1 MIITCKECNT
11 SFNLDANLIREG
23 GSKVKCSICKGIFLA
38 YPTASAKMPDTDENY
53 SSDAETF
60 NKHSADDESDEDL
73 QSSYHEE
80 RFNATDAATA
90 VSDTDIEPDLQ
101 HEDFPMTIES
111 STADVAADSEMFEEG
126 ETGIAT
132 KSEEKAEELSNDF
145 SFNME
150 EPDEISG
157 DIELDLDR
165 DIEDTLPDETD
176 MADVFAED
184 AKEEAEIESS
194 LALESEEM
202 PKDMPKEMPKD
213 MKEPDEP
220 VLNLELESGETAP
233 GKTAEEQD
241 KPSLDLSL
249 DMDFGLDEEN
259 REESDEIPGDIE
271 LDLDRDIEDTL
282 PDETDMADV
291 FAEDA
296 KEEAEIEL
304 SLALESEEMPEEMP
318 KDMPKEMPKDMKEPD
333 EPVLNLELESG
344 KTASGKTE
352 EVSDNIE
359 LELEFDEEQ
368 DGEDSIKEEIADH
381 DEIDLSDIENM
392 LDLENGMDLDEGDD
406 EDIEDID
413 LKLDMDVEE
422 ENSPETCTDA
432 DEVDSLDLEDLEQM
446 LGGAEESD
454 AEDEGEEVE
463 IDLGMDS
470 DVDDITENEEAIDAT
485 LSLNLEE
492 IENMLDM
499 DDTSNQD
506 MESEEA
512 TGEIDLELYEDTNEK
527 QNVEDRKSEEKFDV
541 TMEVDE
547 PDAETALD
555 ETALDEIPSDGGD
568 KMSETIKLEFD
579 LDESDKA
586 DLYKKHVPDEEDSS
600 EHDKAEAVAAD
611 TKSMSDQAIEAEAAA
626 GTDAARK
633 KRVNKPALVLLILVL
648 FTGGTYGAY
657 TLMESRGIKIPYVS
671 DFFKSGINSTVKKVA
686 DLPYI
691 RDMFK
696 AEKEDTTGT
705 LKITPI
711 ENTITGKYF
720 SNTKAGEIFVIQG
733 KVKNNYDHPR
743 SFIRVKANLFSTG
756 GVLAKTGIA
765 YSGNMLS
772 DIDIE
777 NLDLN
782 IIRKR
787 LMNRNGDRKSNV
799 NLKQGATIP
808 FMVVFSDLPENM
820 NMFNVEAEGSAP

>member
-11 SFNLDANLIREG
+11 SFNLDADLIREG

-53 SSDAETF
+53 SSEAETY
-60 NKHSADDESDEDL
+60 NPHSADDESGEDL

-80 RFNATDAATA
+80 RLNETDAATA
-90 VSDTDIEPDLQ
+90 VSGTDIESDLQ
-101 HEDFPMTIES
+101 HEDFPMAIES
-111 STADVAADSEMFEEG
+111 STADVAAASEMFGEG
-126 ETGIAT
+126 KTGIAT
-132 KSEEKAEELSNDF
+132 KPEEKAEELSLDLDF
-145 SFNME
+145 NLE

-157 DIELDLDR
+157 DIELELDR
-165 DIEDTLPDETD
+165 DIEDTLTDEPDKDEID
-176 MADVFAED
+176 MPDAFAED
-184 AKEEAEIESS
+184 AKEEAEIESN

-202 PKDMPKEMPKD
+202 PEE

-220 VLNLELESGETAP
+220 VLNLELESDETVP

-241 KPSLDLSL
+241 ELPLGLSLDLDL
-249 DMDFGLDEEN
+249 GLDEEN
-259 REESDEIPGDIE
+259 REEPDEISGDIE
-271 LDLDRDIEDTL
+271 LELDRDIEDTL
-282 PDETDMADV
+282 TDEPDKDEINMPDV
-291 FAEDA
+291 FAQDA
-296 KEEAEIEL
+296 KEEAEIE
-304 SLALESEEMPEEMP
+304 SNLALESEEMPEE
-318 KDMPKEMPKDMKEPD
+318 MKEPD
-333 EPVLNLELESG
+333 EPVLNLELESDE
-344 KTASGKTE
+344 TVPGKTE

-368 DGEDSIKEEIADH
+368 NGYDSGKEEIADH
-381 DEIDLSDIENM
+381 DEIDLSDMENM
-392 LDLENGMDLDEGDD
+392 LDLESGMDLDEGDD
-406 EDIEDID
+406 KYIEDID

-422 ENSPETCTDA
+422 ENSTETCTDVE
-432 DEVDSLDLEDLEQM
+432 EVDALDLEDLEQM

-454 AEDEGEEVE
+454 AADEGEEVE

-470 DVDDITENEEAIDAT
+470 DVDDITENGEAIDAT

-499 DDTSNQD
+499 DDTPNQD

-512 TGEIDLELYEDTNEK
+512 TGEIDLKLYENAD
-527 QNVEDRKSEEKFDV
+527 EKFDV

-547 PDAETALD
+547 PDAGTSLD
-555 ETALDEIPSDGGD
+555 ETPSGGGD

-586 DLYKKHVPDEEDSS
+586 DLYKKYAPDEEDSA
-600 EHDKAEAVAAD
+600 EHDKAEAVTAD
-611 TKSMSDQAIEAEAAA
+611 TKPTSDQAVEAEAVA

-648 FTGGTYGAY
+648 FSGGTYGAY

-711 ENTITGKYF
+711 ENTINGKYF
-720 SNTKAGEIFVIQG
+720 NNTKAGEIFVIKG
-733 KVKNNYDHPR
+733 KVKNGYDHPR
-743 SFIRVKANLFSTG
+743 SFIRVKANLFSKG
-756 GVLAKTGIA
+756 GVLSKTGIV
-765 YSGNMLS
+765 YCGNILS

-782 IIRKR
+782 TIRKR

-820 NMFNVEAEGSAP
+820 NMFNVEAEGSVP

>member
-23 GSKVKCSICKGIFLA
+23 GSKVKCSICKDIFLA

-53 SSDAETF
+53 SSEAETY

-80 RFNATDAATA
+80 RLNETDAATT
-90 VSDTDIEPDLQ
+90 VSGTDIESDLQ
-101 HEDFPMTIES
+101 HEDFPMAIES
-111 STADVAADSEMFEEG
+111 STADVAADSEIFGEG

-132 KSEEKAEELSNDF
+132 KPEEKAEELSLDLD
-145 SFNME
+145 FNME
-150 EPDEISG
+150 EPDEIFG
-157 DIELDLDR
+157 DIELELDR
-165 DIEDTLPDETD
+165 DIEDTLTDEPDKDEPDKNEID
-176 MADVFAED
+176 MPDVFAQD
-184 AKEEAEIESS
+184 VKEEAEIESN

-202 PKDMPKEMPKD
+202 PEEIKEPGEPVLNLELESDVTAPGKTAEEQDELPLGLSLDLDLGLDEENREEPDEIFGDIGLELDRDIEDTLTDEPDKDEPDKNEIDMPNVFAQDVKEEAEIESNLALESEEMPEE
-213 MKEPDEP
+213 MPEEIKEPDEP
-220 VLNLELESGETAP
+220 VLNLELESDVTAP
-233 GKTAEEQD
+233 
-241 KPSLDLSL
+241 
-249 DMDFGLDEEN
+249 
-259 REESDEIPGDIE
+259 
-271 LDLDRDIEDTL
+271 
-282 PDETDMADV
+282 
-291 FAEDA
+291 
-296 KEEAEIEL
+296 
-304 SLALESEEMPEEMP
+304 
-318 KDMPKEMPKDMKEPD
+318 
-333 EPVLNLELESG
+333 
-344 KTASGKTE
+344 GKTE

-359 LELEFDEEQ
+359 LEVEFDEEQ
-368 DGEDSIKEEIADH
+368 DGYDSSKEEIADH
-381 DEIDLSDIENM
+381 DEIDLSDMENM
-392 LDLENGMDLDEGDD
+392 LDLESGMDLDEGDD
-406 EDIEDID
+406 KDIEDID

-422 ENSPETCTDA
+422 ENSTETCTDA
-432 DEVDSLDLEDLEQM
+432 DEVDTLDLEDLEQM

-454 AEDEGEEVE
+454 AADEGEEVE

-470 DVDDITENEEAIDAT
+470 DVDYITENGEAIDAT

-499 DDTSNQD
+499 DDTPNQD

-512 TGEIDLELYEDTNEK
+512 TGEIDLKLYEDADEK

-547 PDAETALD
+547 PNAGTALD
-555 ETALDEIPSDGGD
+555 ETPSGGGD
-568 KMSETIKLEFD
+568 KMSETIKLEFN

-586 DLYKKHVPDEEDSS
+586 DLYKKYAPDEEDSA
-600 EHDKAEAVAAD
+600 EHDKAEAVTAD
-611 TKSMSDQAIEAEAAA
+611 TKSTSDQAVEAEAVA

-648 FTGGTYGAY
+648 FAGGTYGAY

-671 DFFKSGINSTVKKVA
+671 DFFKSGINSAVKKVA

-711 ENTITGKYF
+711 ENTIAGKYF
-720 SNTKAGEIFVIQG
+720 NNTKAGEIFVIQG
-733 KVKNNYDHPR
+733 KIKNDYDHPR
-743 SFIRVKANLFSTG
+743 SFIRVKANLFSKG
-756 GVLAKTGIA
+756 GVLSKTGIV
-765 YSGNMLS
+765 YCGNMLS

-782 IIRKR
+782 TIGKR

-799 NLKQGATIP
+799 NLKQGETIP

-820 NMFNVEAEGSAP
+820 NMFNVEAEGSDP

>member
-11 SFNLDANLIREG
+11 SFNLDANLIKEG
-23 GSKVKCSICKGIFLA
+23 GSKVRCSICKDIFLA
-38 YPTASAKMPDTDENY
+38 YPSASARMPDTDENY
-53 SSDAETF
+53 SSDSETDK
-60 NKHSADDESDEDL
+60 NHSADDESNENL

-80 RFNATDAATA
+80 RFNETDEGTA
-90 VSDTDIEPDLQ
+90 VSDTGIESDLQ
-101 HEDFPMTIES
+101 NEDFPMTIES
-111 STADVAADSEMFEEG
+111 STADVAAGSEIFGEG

-132 KSEEKAEELSNDF
+132 EPEEKAEELSLDLD
-145 SFNME
+145 FNME
-150 EPDEISG
+150 EPDEIPG
-157 DIELDLDR
+157 DIELELDL
-165 DIEDTLPDETD
+165 DIEDTLTDEPDKDEID
-176 MADVFAED
+176 MPDAFAED
-184 AKEEAEIESS
+184 AKEEAEIESN

-202 PKDMPKEMPKD
+202 PEE

-220 VLNLELESGETAP
+220 VLNLELESGETAQ
-233 GKTAEEQD
+233 GKTAKEQD
-241 KPSLDLSL
+241 KLSL
-249 DMDFGLDEEN
+249 DMDLGLDEEN
-259 REESDEIPGDIE
+259 REEPDEIPGDIE
-271 LDLDRDIEDTL
+271 LELDLDIEDTL
-282 PDETDMADV
+282 TDEPDKDEIDMPDA

-296 KEEAEIEL
+296 KEEAGIE
-304 SLALESEEMPEEMP
+304 SNLALESEEMPEE
-318 KDMPKEMPKDMKEPD
+318 MKEPD
-333 EPVLNLELESG
+333 EPVLNLELESDV
-344 KTASGKTE
+344 TAPGKTE

-359 LELEFDEEQ
+359 LDLEFHEEQ
-368 DGEDSIKEEIADH
+368 DGYDSSKEEIADH

-392 LDLENGMDLDEGDD
+392 LDLESGMDLDEGDD
-406 EDIEDID
+406 EEIEDID
-413 LKLDMDVEE
+413 LKLDMNVEE
-422 ENSPETCTDA
+422 ENSSETCTDA

-454 AEDEGEEVE
+454 AADEGEEVE

-470 DVDDITENEEAIDAT
+470 DVEDIAENGESIDAT

-499 DDTSNQD
+499 DDTPNQD

-512 TGEIDLELYEDTNEK
+512 TGEIDLELYEYDDEK

-547 PDAETALD
+547 PDAGTALD
-555 ETALDEIPSDGGD
+555 ETPSGGGD

-586 DLYKKHVPDEEDSS
+586 DLYKKYAHDEEDSA
-600 EHDKAEAVAAD
+600 EHDKAEAVTAD
-611 TKSMSDQAIEAEAAA
+611 TKSTSDQAVEAEAAA

-648 FTGGTYGAY
+648 FSGGTYGAY
-657 TLMESRGIKIPYVS
+657 TLMESRGIKIPYAS

-696 AEKEDTTGT
+696 DEKKDTTGA

-720 SNTKAGEIFVIQG
+720 SNTKAGEIFVIKG
-733 KVKNNYDHPR
+733 KVRNDYDHPR
-743 SFIRVKANLFSTG
+743 SFIRVKANLFSKG
-756 GVLAKTGIA
+756 GVLSKTGIV
-765 YSGNMLS
+765 YCGNMLS

-782 IIRKR
+782 TIGKR

-820 NMFNVEAEGSAP
+820 NMFNVEAEGSVP

>member
-23 GSKVKCSICKGIFLA
+23 GSKVKCSICKDIFLA

-53 SSDAETF
+53 SSEAETY

-80 RFNATDAATA
+80 RLNETDAATT
-90 VSDTDIEPDLQ
+90 VSGTDIESDLQ
-101 HEDFPMTIES
+101 HEDFPMAIES
-111 STADVAADSEMFEEG
+111 STADVAADSEIFGEG

-132 KSEEKAEELSNDF
+132 KPEEKAEELSLDLD
-145 SFNME
+145 FNME
-150 EPDEISG
+150 EPDEIFG
-157 DIELDLDR
+157 DIELELDR
-165 DIEDTLPDETD
+165 DIEDTLTDEPDKDEPDKNEID
-176 MADVFAED
+176 MPDVFAQD
-184 AKEEAEIESS
+184 VKEEAEIESN

-202 PKDMPKEMPKD
+202 PEEMPEE

-220 VLNLELESGETAP
+220 VLNLELESDVTAP
-233 GKTAEEQD
+233 
-241 KPSLDLSL
+241 
-249 DMDFGLDEEN
+249 
-259 REESDEIPGDIE
+259 
-271 LDLDRDIEDTL
+271 
-282 PDETDMADV
+282 
-291 FAEDA
+291 
-296 KEEAEIEL
+296 
-304 SLALESEEMPEEMP
+304 
-318 KDMPKEMPKDMKEPD
+318 
-333 EPVLNLELESG
+333 
-344 KTASGKTE
+344 GKTE

-359 LELEFDEEQ
+359 LEVEFDEEQ
-368 DGEDSIKEEIADH
+368 DGYDSSKEEIADH
-381 DEIDLSDIENM
+381 DEIDLSDMENM
-392 LDLENGMDLDEGDD
+392 LDLESGMDLDEGDD
-406 EDIEDID
+406 KDIEDID

-422 ENSPETCTDA
+422 ENSTETCTDA
-432 DEVDSLDLEDLEQM
+432 DEVDALDLEDLEQM

-454 AEDEGEEVE
+454 AADEGEEVE

-470 DVDDITENEEAIDAT
+470 DVDYITENGEAIDAT

-499 DDTSNQD
+499 DDTPNQD

-512 TGEIDLELYEDTNEK
+512 TGEIDLKLYEDADEK

-547 PDAETALD
+547 PNAGTALD
-555 ETALDEIPSDGGD
+555 ETPSGGGD
-568 KMSETIKLEFD
+568 KMSETIKLEFN

-586 DLYKKHVPDEEDSS
+586 DLYKKYAPDEEDSA
-600 EHDKAEAVAAD
+600 EHDKAEAVTAD
-611 TKSMSDQAIEAEAAA
+611 TKSTSDQAVEAEAVA

-648 FTGGTYGAY
+648 FAGGTYGAY

-671 DFFKSGINSTVKKVA
+671 DFFKSGINSAVKKVA

-711 ENTITGKYF
+711 ENTIAGKYF
-720 SNTKAGEIFVIQG
+720 NNTKAGEIFVIQG
-733 KVKNNYDHPR
+733 KIKNDYDHPR
-743 SFIRVKANLFSTG
+743 SFIRVKANLFSKG
-756 GVLAKTGIA
+756 GVLSKTGIV
-765 YSGNMLS
+765 YCGNMLS

-782 IIRKR
+782 TIGKR

-799 NLKQGATIP
+799 NLKQGETIP

-820 NMFNVEAEGSAP
+820 NMFNVEAEGSDP